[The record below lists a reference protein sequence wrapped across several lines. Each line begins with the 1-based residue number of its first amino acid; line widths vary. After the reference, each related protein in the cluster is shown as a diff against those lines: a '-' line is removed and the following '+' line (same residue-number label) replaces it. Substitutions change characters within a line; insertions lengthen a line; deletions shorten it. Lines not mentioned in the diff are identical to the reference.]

1 MSLVHFITVHVL
13 RQVFSGYFVCYFMT
27 PDSEYRITGCRD
39 TASISGSIRALIWC
53 HSPATRLTA
62 QTAARWHQLACILIT
77 ESTQTFVQFCLS
89 VFSCKLCIQIFSII
103 EPDSP
108 FHISYFQAWPAAD
121 RGVWAVNHIKYGA
134 DWKNKKTPAGIP
146 WKPDETWHRKI

>member
-13 RQVFSGYFVCYFMT
+13 RQVFSGYFVCYFVCYFMT

-62 QTAARWHQLACILIT
+62 QTAAQWHQLAQISPT
-77 ESTQTFVQFCLS
+77 K
-89 VFSCKLCIQIFSII
+89 FSAASPQLCYSYPFQAVHRNIPASYAY
-103 EPDSP
+103 S
-108 FHISYFQAWPAAD
+108 FHISRHKLFSSHIPLCQAAGGLFTRCAPRLRGFAATY
-121 RGVWAVNHIKYGA
+121 R
-134 DWKNKKTPAGIP
+134 
-146 WKPDETWHRKI
+146 